1 LLAIHERLSLRGK
14 LQFSFLPGAFVITK
28 RIAMDLL
35 ASYHYKEDDFWI
47 LLLLANSHE
56 EIASLFA
63 SLIATNDKFMKE
75 LFDENFYEIHYMLLS
90 AKFAPYLEKK
100 KLKVVKFR

>member
-1 LLAIHERLSLRGK
+1 
-14 LQFSFLPGAFVITK
+14 V
-28 RIAMDLL
+28 MDLL
-35 ASYHYKEDDFWI
+35 ASNHHKDDDFWI

-63 SLIATNDKFMKE
+63 SLIATNDKFMKQ
-75 LFDENFYEIHYMLLS
+75 LFSENFYEIHVPMLS